1 MATVPIPTVSANPTN
16 LFASI
21 DMGTNSF
28 KLLTV
33 QFNPSTGKFLH
44 LHRLKEPVVLGRQAA
59 SAAAAVDS
67 QLRAIEALKEFRNFL
82 QNHEIHRHRTVAT
95 AAVREAG
102 NQAEFLRRVRDEVG
116 FEVEVLSGEEEA
128 RLIYLGALQF
138 LPIYEKTALVIDI
151 GGGSTEFLL
160 GQKGKAIFGTSV
172 KLGHV
177 NLTQK
182 FVNHNEILQMRSH
195 IRSILRQCGI
205 VEKIKHHGFEIAV
218 GSSGTVQSI
227 EKAIFSGFSRNVVSN
242 DGALCGDLGRDWR
255 FSREELRILVER
267 LCGGG
272 GEAIERAR
280 RDRFFKR
287 RSEFIVAGAVLLDEI
302 FAMLD
307 IEEMEVSGYALGE
320 GVVAEMLL
328 QVCDNYDFNANARW
342 GSVVRLAT
350 RFLGKKKMGT
360 ASQCA
365 NITKVI
371 FEGLRKCD
379 TLAETENQVKLPV
392 SLNDKDLEYL
402 EAACVLHNI
411 GLITGE
417 KGYHKQSC
425 NIIMNGDHL
434 YGYSTEEVKLIALL
448 ARHHRKKFPKPN
460 HGSLKEFSK
469 EVKEKFKMLCAII
482 RVSIAVQKH
491 RGLNIQGMEFSRSSE
506 GFKLIVSE
514 TKDQSLLPGIV
525 QPLAEGD
532 EAELRKELGHF
543 EMVFQEKLSIAVPS
557 SSSESSERSR
567 HLQWM
572 H

>member
-1 MATVPIPTVSANPTN
+1 M
-16 LFASI
+16 
-21 DMGTNSF
+21 
-28 KLLTV
+28 
-33 QFNPSTGKFLH
+33 
-44 LHRLKEPVVLGRQAA
+44 
-59 SAAAAVDS
+59 
-67 QLRAIEALKEFRNFL
+67 
-82 QNHEIHRHRTVAT
+82 
-95 AAVREAG
+95 
-102 NQAEFLRRVRDEVG
+102 
-116 FEVEVLSGEEEA
+116 EVLSGEEEA

-160 GQKGKAIFGTSV
+160 GQKGKVIFGTSV

-402 EAACVLHNI
+402 EAACMLHNI

-425 NIIMNGDHL
+425 NIIMNGNHL

-514 TKDQSLLPGIV
+514 TKDESLLPGIV

>member
-160 GQKGKAIFGTSV
+160 GQKGKVIFGTSV

-379 TLAETENQVKLPV
+379 TLAETENRVKLPV
-392 SLNDKDLEYL
+392 SLNDKDFEYL
-402 EAACVLHNI
+402 EAACMLHNI

-425 NIIMNGDHL
+425 NIIMNGNHL

-491 RGLNIQGMEFSRSSE
+491 RGLNIQGMEISRSSE

>member
-1 MATVPIPTVSANPTN
+1 M
-16 LFASI
+16 
-21 DMGTNSF
+21 
-28 KLLTV
+28 
-33 QFNPSTGKFLH
+33 
-44 LHRLKEPVVLGRQAA
+44 
-59 SAAAAVDS
+59 
-67 QLRAIEALKEFRNFL
+67 
-82 QNHEIHRHRTVAT
+82 
-95 AAVREAG
+95 
-102 NQAEFLRRVRDEVG
+102 
-116 FEVEVLSGEEEA
+116 EVLSGEEEA

-160 GQKGKAIFGTSV
+160 GQKGKVIFGTSV

-205 VEKIKHHGFEIAV
+205 VEKIKHHGFEITV

-227 EKAIFSGFSRNVVSN
+227 EKAIFSGFSHNVVSN

-280 RDRFFKR
+280 RDRFFRR

-320 GVVAEMLL
+320 GVVADMLL

-350 RFLGKKKMGT
+350 RFVGKKKIGT

-379 TLAETENQVKLPV
+379 TLAATENRVKLPV

-402 EAACVLHNI
+402 EAACMLHNI

-434 YGYSTEEVKLIALL
+434 YGYSTEEVKFIALL

-460 HGSLKEFSK
+460 HASLKEFSK
-469 EVKEKFKMLCAII
+469 EVKEKFEMLCAII

>member
-1 MATVPIPTVSANPTN
+1 M
-16 LFASI
+16 
-21 DMGTNSF
+21 
-28 KLLTV
+28 
-33 QFNPSTGKFLH
+33 
-44 LHRLKEPVVLGRQAA
+44 
-59 SAAAAVDS
+59 
-67 QLRAIEALKEFRNFL
+67 
-82 QNHEIHRHRTVAT
+82 
-95 AAVREAG
+95 
-102 NQAEFLRRVRDEVG
+102 
-116 FEVEVLSGEEEA
+116 EVLSGEEEA

-160 GQKGKAIFGTSV
+160 GQKGKVIFGTSV

-205 VEKIKHHGFEIAV
+205 VEKIKHHGFEITV

-365 NITKVI
+365 NITKV
-371 FEGLRKCD
+371 L
-379 TLAETENQVKLPV
+379 Q
-392 SLNDKDLEYL
+392 DL
-402 EAACVLHNI
+402 
-411 GLITGE
+411 
-417 KGYHKQSC
+417 
-425 NIIMNGDHL
+425 
-434 YGYSTEEVKLIALL
+434 
-448 ARHHRKKFPKPN
+448 
-460 HGSLKEFSK
+460 
-469 EVKEKFKMLCAII
+469 
-482 RVSIAVQKH
+482 
-491 RGLNIQGMEFSRSSE
+491 
-506 GFKLIVSE
+506 
-514 TKDQSLLPGIV
+514 
-525 QPLAEGD
+525 
-532 EAELRKELGHF
+532 
-543 EMVFQEKLSIAVPS
+543 
-557 SSSESSERSR
+557 
-567 HLQWM
+567 HLQINSFGFGTNF
-572 H
+572 